1 MKKEWKNILLT
12 HLRSLGAGQSP
23 QSSLKWLECL
33 CAQLLSC
40 VKLSV
45 APWTVT
51 CQASLSMEFSR
62 QEFWRGWSFSSLG
75 DLPYPGIEPEFL
87 ASPVLA
93 GWFLS
98 RERRQFWF
106 WTVINEWVQVWAPK
120 QGTGW
125 QGFSFPL
132 ETKEETLDF
141 LVRLP
146 RCGEEGE
153 KKDWVLNPVSIQI
166 LKIGVQLLYFQNLEM
181 FFTSENK

>member
-1 MKKEWKNILLT
+1 MKSLSHVLLCDPMDC
-12 HLRSLGAGQSP
+12 SLPG
-23 QSSLKWLECL
+23 SSIH
-33 CAQLLSC
+33 
-40 VKLSV
+40 
-45 APWTVT
+45 
-51 CQASLSMEFSR
+51 CQASPSIGFSK
-62 QEFWRGWSFSSLG
+62 QDYWNGLPFPSPG

-98 RERRQFWF
+98 RERRQSWF
-106 WTVINEWVQVWAPK
+106 WTVINEWVQVWASK
-120 QGTGW
+120 QGRGW

-132 ETKEETLDF
+132 ETKEGTLDL

-166 LKIGVQLLYFQNLEM
+166 LKIGVQLLYFQNL
-181 FFTSENK
+181 